1 MSARVTRRNA
11 RGQQITSVVSQK
23 RNLSV
28 VGRACDP
35 SPHLRVSVG
44 EEVVE
49 TLDPDESEARV
60 FHVGDN
66 VEGDCQGASE
76 QHHVYY
82 AAPCRCCHPEASQ
95 L

>member
-28 VGRACDP
+28 VGRAGDP

-44 EEVVE
+44 EEAVE

-66 VEGDCQGASE
+66 VEGD
-76 QHHVYY
+76 
-82 AAPCRCCHPEASQ
+82 
-95 L
+95 

>member
-1 MSARVTRRNA
+1 
-11 RGQQITSVVSQK
+11 
-23 RNLSV
+23 V

-76 QHHVYY
+76 QRHVYY
-82 AAPCRCCHPEASQ
+82 AAPCRCCHAEASQ
-95 L
+95 Q